1 MNLLLAI
8 GVWRREKTLRARVT
22 GEGFM
27 EEAEFEKSLKNLG
40 EWERRHPRQENC
52 MSKRTKVGVRKVHH
66 W

>member
-1 MNLLLAI
+1 
-8 GVWRREKTLRARVT
+8 
-22 GEGFM
+22 M

-52 MSKRTKVGVRKVHH
+52 VSKRTKVGVRKVHH